1 MLTFFL
7 DIFLCSDTLLGAFPT
22 VLMLDEATASIDRD
36 TDRLIQSM
44 IRDSFEGVTTM
55 VIAHRLNTIMDFDR
69 ILVFDEGRVVEFDT
83 VSENILQLC
92 TNTFCPLLSNCF

>member
-1 MLTFFL
+1 
-7 DIFLCSDTLLGAFPT
+7 
-22 VLMLDEATASIDRD
+22 MLDEATASIDRD

-83 VSENILQLC
+83 VSENIWQLC
-92 TNTFCPLLSNCF
+92 TNTFCPLLACF

>member
-1 MLTFFL
+1 
-7 DIFLCSDTLLGAFPT
+7 
-22 VLMLDEATASIDRD
+22 MLDEATASIDRD

-44 IRDSFEGVTTM
+44 IRESFEGVTTM

-83 VSENILQLC
+83 VSDFFFCNFVLLLC
-92 TNTFCPLLSNCF
+92 PVLKIYKD

>member
-1 MLTFFL
+1 
-7 DIFLCSDTLLGAFPT
+7 
-22 VLMLDEATASIDRD
+22 
-36 TDRLIQSM
+36 M

-83 VSENILQLC
+83 VSENIFATLY
-92 TNTFCPLLSNCF
+92 

>member
-1 MLTFFL
+1 
-7 DIFLCSDTLLGAFPT
+7 
-22 VLMLDEATASIDRD
+22 MLDEATASIDRD

-83 VSENILQLC
+83 VSENIWQLC
-92 TNTFCPLLSNCF
+92 TNTFCPLLSCFFKIHTLIEIFSLFFGTFQNIFSP

>member
-1 MLTFFL
+1 
-7 DIFLCSDTLLGAFPT
+7 
-22 VLMLDEATASIDRD
+22 MLDEATASIDRD

-83 VSENILQLC
+83 VSENIFATLYQYFLSSLVQLFLKY
-92 TNTFCPLLSNCF
+92 T

>member
-1 MLTFFL
+1 
-7 DIFLCSDTLLGAFPT
+7 
-22 VLMLDEATASIDRD
+22 MLDEATASIDRD

-83 VSENILQLC
+83 VSENIFATLYQY
-92 TNTFCPLLSNCF
+92 FLSSLGLFLRYIN

>member
-1 MLTFFL
+1 
-7 DIFLCSDTLLGAFPT
+7 
-22 VLMLDEATASIDRD
+22 MLDEATASIDRD

-44 IRDSFEGVTTM
+44 IRESFEGVTTM

-83 VSENILQLC
+83 VSELFFCNFVLLLCPVLRYTTTDLNIFIFSGTC
-92 TNTFCPLLSNCF
+92 TYFFPKYL

>member
-1 MLTFFL
+1 
-7 DIFLCSDTLLGAFPT
+7 
-22 VLMLDEATASIDRD
+22 MLDEATASIDRD

-83 VSENILQLC
+83 VSENIFATLYQY
-92 TNTFCPLLSNCF
+92 FLSSLVLFLRYIN